1 MKITPQEITNQEF
14 STKMRGF
21 DKDEVKDFLLQ
32 VSEAIEGEILE
43 KEDLKKELER
53 QKGSLAKLKKKE
65 ELLRETLIS
74 AQKFSHDIKHSA
86 ERESDI
92 IIKEA
97 EIKADEILNDAMTRQ
112 KTLREEIK
120 HLQYKRKEIESDLIN
135 TLNSLKELIESY
147 QKEDEAFDK
156 VEYLKKS

>member
-1 MKITPQEITNQEF
+1 MKLTPQEITNQEF

-32 VSEAIEGEILE
+32 IAGAIESEILE
-43 KEDLKKELER
+43 KEELKKELEN
-53 QKGSLAKLKKKE
+53 QKGTLSKLRKKE

-92 IIKEA
+92 IVKEA
-97 EIKADEILNDAMTRQ
+97 EIKADEILNDAMSRQ
-112 KTLREEIK
+112 KTLREEIR

-156 VEYLKKS
+156 VEYLKK